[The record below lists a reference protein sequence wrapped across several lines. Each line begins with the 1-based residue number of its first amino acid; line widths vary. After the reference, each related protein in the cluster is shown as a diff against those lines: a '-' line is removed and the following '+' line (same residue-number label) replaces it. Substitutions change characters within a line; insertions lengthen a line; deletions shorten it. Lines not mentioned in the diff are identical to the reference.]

1 VEPALRYPNVTLLT
15 HALVTRLETDPSGRS
30 ATQVV
35 VERDG
40 NVESNSANMVVV
52 AAGAINSAA
61 LLLRS
66 ASDTHP
72 GGLGNSSGVVGRH
85 LMLHNSSSLI
95 AFSTTPNPT
104 KFQKTLGI
112 NDFYFGD
119 REWPYPLGAMQ
130 MLGKSDT
137 VLIGFDVPDAPDPA
151 DLARHSIDFLL
162 TTEDLPRPE
171 NRVTLAADGDIRLSY
186 APRNLEAHQRL
197 REKFM
202 NLLDTM
208 RCRNEVYETGN
219 TRAAGSASAA

>member
-1 VEPALRYPNVTLLT
+1 
-15 HALVTRLETDPSGRS
+15 
-30 ATQVV
+30 
-35 VERDG
+35 
-40 NVESNSANMVVV
+40 
-52 AAGAINSAA
+52 
-61 LLLRS
+61 
-66 ASDTHP
+66 
-72 GGLGNSSGVVGRH
+72 
-85 LMLHNSSSLI
+85 MLHNSSSLI

-171 NRVTLAADGDIRLSY
+171 
-186 APRNLEAHQRL
+186 
-197 REKFM
+197 
-202 NLLDTM
+202 
-208 RCRNEVYETGN
+208 TG
-219 TRAAGSASAA
+219 